1 MKKLFIALL
10 ILATGTLHAQEKDA
24 DTAKAKKPVVTPAG
38 FSRQIDVVYTHVGDW
53 DGRMDVYLPAKGSK
67 PTPVVINIH
76 GGGWNHGTKEE
87 QGGFSA
93 FFKAGYAV
101 VNVEYRLVQVAKAP
115 GCIEDIRCALAY
127 VIKNAKALNID
138 IDKIVISGGSSGGH
152 LALMGGLLENDHR
165 FDTNCPGVDNI
176 KVAAIIDKYGIAS
189 VWDWGYGVIKSKSAT
204 NWLGVHATD
213 KDFAMSVSPVT
224 YVKKSSPPTIII
236 HGNADTTV
244 PYQQSVD
251 LHQKFLD
258 AGVKTE
264 FITVEGGGHG
274 KFTIEKNRELDI
286 AIMKFLKEVGI

>member
-1 MKKLFIALL
+1 MKFSAILFLFAISLFTAN
-10 ILATGTLHAQEKDA
+10 AQ
-24 DTAKAKKPVVTPAG
+24 DTTKVKKEVVTPA
-38 FSRQIDVVYTHVGDW
+38 SYTRQIDVVYTHVDGW
-53 DGRMDVYLPAKGSK
+53 DGRMDIYLPAKGSK
-67 PTPVVINIH
+67 PTPLVINIH

-101 VNVEYRLVQVAKAP
+101 ANVEYRLVQAAKAP
-115 GCIEDIRCALAY
+115 GAIEDIRCALIY
-127 VIKNAKALNID
+127 MIKNAKELNID
-138 IDKIVISGGSSGGH
+138 VNKIVMSGGSAGGH
-152 LALMGGLLENDHR
+152 LALMAGLLANDHR

-176 KVAAIIDKYGIAS
+176 KVAAIVDKYGIAD
-189 VWDWGYGVIKSKSAT
+189 VWDWGYGAIKSKSAT
-204 NWLGVHATD
+204 NWLGTHATD
-213 KDFAMSVSPVT
+213 HDFALTVSPIF

-264 FITVEGGGHG
+264 FIPVEGGGHG
-274 KFTIEKNRELDI
+274 KFTTEKNRELDVR
-286 AIMKFLKEVGI
+286 IMQFLKEVGI